1 MKDLMEICKTANY
14 GAQAIIKDLAA
25 KSGFNM
31 DHRINPSITDEDEKT
46 VLKLLKVLQGGFYTY
61 EDEEKFVKQIEV
73 ILKKYIAIY
82 EQIEQDAEA
91 KRKKIETLMQSL
103 PEILLKHDKSITK
116 IKSEIEKTV
125 NDLIEEG
132 QNMHSI
138 NTSIALSDTKHLKG
152 LGKQYVEGMI
162 NLLLNK

>member
-1 MKDLMEICKTANY
+1 MKNLMEICKTANY
-14 GAQAIIKDLAA
+14 EAQAIIKDLVV

-31 DHRINPSITDEDEKT
+31 DYRIDPSITDEDEKT
-46 VLKLLKVLQGGFYTY
+46 VLKLVKVIQGGFYTY
-61 EDEEKFVKQIEV
+61 KDEEKFVKQIEV
-73 ILKKYIAIY
+73 ILKKYLDIFA
-82 EQIEQDAEA
+82 QIQQDEES

-125 NDLIEEG
+125 NDLIKEG
-132 QNMHSI
+132 QSMHSI
-138 NTSIALSDTKHLKG
+138 NTSISLSDAERLKG
-152 LGKQYVEGMI
+152 FDKQYVEGMI